1 MFLILL
7 KRKLILAQFLE
18 VLLVFKLFTHLEFI
32 PLLIQ
37 ILTLAPALLLKLVPI
52 QAQVPLLFL
61 PLTLIPTF
69 ALSLLLELFLIMS
82 LALVVAQSHFGKHLD
97 PGFPSKI
104 LGLATQSILPL
115 ALVLFFPALEFT
127 DQASF
132 IRQVAL

>member
-7 KRKLILAQFLE
+7 KRKLILSEFLE

-61 PLTLIPTF
+61 PLTSIPTF
-69 ALSLLLELFLIMS
+69 ALSLLLELVLIMS

-115 ALVLFFPALEFT
+115 ALILFFPAL
-127 DQASF
+127 
-132 IRQVAL
+132 